1 MTLYITFSVVFKFY
15 VTSIRVGGNRECCG
29 NDEPHIVSTN
39 SPPHKPVLSAKSMN
53 SLSLSRDPKLEHQFV
68 QKIVNRAGV
77 CPQEDGRVSCDS
89 SSNFKLHN
97 ASLTLSPWESIP
109 NGFTLGSMLNE
120 TVKSSDPIDRERM
133 FAPKVKK
140 NI

>member
-77 CPQEDGRVSCDS
+77 CPQEDGRAPCHTQVPI
-89 SSNFKLHN
+89 SNSTMPHSLSRPGNPQIAMGLH
-97 ASLTLSPWESIP
+97 
-109 NGFTLGSMLNE
+109 
-120 TVKSSDPIDRERM
+120 
-133 FAPKVKK
+133 
-140 NI
+140 